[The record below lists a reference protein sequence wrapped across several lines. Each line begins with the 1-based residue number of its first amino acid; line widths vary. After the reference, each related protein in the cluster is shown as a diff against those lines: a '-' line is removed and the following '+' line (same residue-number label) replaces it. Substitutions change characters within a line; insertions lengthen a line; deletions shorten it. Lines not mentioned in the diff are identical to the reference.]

1 MEILFL
7 SFVCAISYIIIL
19 CKIFSLHF
27 LAKTQVLWDIL
38 FTFGT
43 PLLFYGTFSGMA
55 TGFIAGLLFSIITFF
70 LSLLVEDKP
79 LVDWN
84 RLSYGKRRKKDSNCS
99 NHPPRSRCA

>member
-1 MEILFL
+1 MEVLFL
-7 SFVCAISYIIIL
+7 SFICALSYVIIL
-19 CKIFSLHF
+19 CKIFSLNF

-43 PLLFYGTFSGMA
+43 PVLFLGTFSGMA
-55 TGFIAGLLFSIITFF
+55 TAFISGLLFSIITFF

-79 LVDWN
+79 IINWR
-84 RLSYGKRRKKDSNCS
+84 RLLYDKRRKKSSDCS

>member
-1 MEILFL
+1 MEVLFL
-7 SFVCAISYIIIL
+7 SFICAISYVIIL

-27 LAKTQVLWDIL
+27 LAKTQVVWDIL

-43 PLLFYGTFSGMA
+43 PVLFLGTFSGMA
-55 TGFIAGLLFSIITFF
+55 TAFISGLLFSIITFF

-79 LVDWN
+79 LINWH
-84 RLSYGKRRKKDSNCS
+84 RLLYGKRRKKNNDCS